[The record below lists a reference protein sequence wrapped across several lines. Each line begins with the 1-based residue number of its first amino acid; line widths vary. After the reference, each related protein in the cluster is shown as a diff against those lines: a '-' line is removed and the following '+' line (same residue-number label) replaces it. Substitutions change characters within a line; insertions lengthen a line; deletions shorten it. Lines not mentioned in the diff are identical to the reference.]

1 MAFKPSRKKKRNQI
15 EAEANLTPVMNLI
28 CVLIPML
35 LGSAK
40 FVDLALLEY
49 TPPLIQETGAE
60 AGGGSGEGGGFN
72 ALLELRVN
80 VTYDALEVST
90 FNATSGENYASLAKK
105 SDGSHDYEGLRRKLV
120 DIKERVVGPPVSSSQ
135 QQNSETGKLELV
147 ERFKFSDA
155 DQVRISA
162 EGDVPLQTIIRVL
175 DSCREYRMGDG
186 VYHPLFPSPALGQ
199 IQ

>member
-1 MAFKPSRKKKRNQI
+1 MAFKPSRKKKRSLL

-60 AGGGSGEGGGFN
+60 AGGGGGEGGGFN

-90 FNATSGENYASLAKK
+90 FNATSGENYMSLVKK
-105 SDGSHDYEGLRRKLV
+105 PDGNYDYEGLRRKLV
-120 DIKERVVGPPVSSSQ
+120 DIKERLVGPPVSTSQ
-135 QQNSETGKLELV
+135 QQNPETGKLEV
-147 ERFKFSDA
+147 VKRFKFSDA

-162 EGDVPLQTIIRVL
+162 EGNVPLQTIIRVL
-175 DSCREYRMGDG
+175 DACREYRMGDG
-186 VYHPLFPSPALGQ
+186 VYHPLFPAPALGQ

>member
-1 MAFKPSRKKKRNQI
+1 MAFKPSLKKKRLQL

-60 AGGGSGEGGGFN
+60 AGGGGSEGGGYT

-80 VTYDALEVST
+80 VTYNALEVST
-90 FNATSGENYASLAKK
+90 FNSTSGENYASLPKK
-105 SDGSHDYEGLRRKLV
+105 PDGTYDYEGLRQKLV
-120 DIKERVVGPPVSSSQ
+120 DIKQRVVGQPISISQ
-135 QQNSETGKLELV
+135 QQNPETGKLEVV

-162 EGDVPLQTIIRVL
+162 EGDIPLQTIVRVL
-175 DSCREYRMGDG
+175 DACREYRMGEG